1 MAGHGSRCVDSRY
14 FLLPHGQKAFIKIFH
29 SIPLFRVRIAVS
41 GDPVCAK
48 RQVCF
53 DGAAVD
59 RRLIALYISPG
70 VQTGSGSGHV
80 GGGNT
85 GASHTGV
92 GEIAWNGR
100 NSRTV
105 DVYSRGGQIRLDPSI
120 TGVTT
125 AGVDVETAIGVIA
138 GRSGDR
144 KCSIS
149 GIGDGGGRVRI

>member
-1 MAGHGSRCVDSRY
+1 M
-14 FLLPHGQKAFIKIFH
+14 
-29 SIPLFRVRIAVS
+29 
-41 GDPVCAK
+41 
-48 RQVCF
+48 
-53 DGAAVD
+53 
-59 RRLIALYISPG
+59 
-70 VQTGSGSGHV
+70 
-80 GGGNT
+80 GGGNA

-138 GRSGDR
+138 GRNGDR

>member
-1 MAGHGSRCVDSRY
+1 M
-14 FLLPHGQKAFIKIFH
+14 
-29 SIPLFRVRIAVS
+29 
-41 GDPVCAK
+41 
-48 RQVCF
+48 
-53 DGAAVD
+53 
-59 RRLIALYISPG
+59 
-70 VQTGSGSGHV
+70 
-80 GGGNT
+80 GGGNA
-85 GASHTGV
+85 GASHPGV

-138 GRSGDR
+138 GRNGDR